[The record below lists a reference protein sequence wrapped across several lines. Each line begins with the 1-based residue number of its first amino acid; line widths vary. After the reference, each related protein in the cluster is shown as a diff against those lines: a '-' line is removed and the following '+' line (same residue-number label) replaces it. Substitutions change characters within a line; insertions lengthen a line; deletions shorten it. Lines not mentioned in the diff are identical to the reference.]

1 MTIKLR
7 ERLFKAFFAVSLFAA
22 VGAGALLW
30 AMGVDGIEGVLSIW
44 NVDFPPAAFYT
55 VLGSAAASGVYAA
68 AACGLIAIKTGR
80 TVSVE
85 IFFFSLWAF
94 CRIFALAKIGVVA
107 LGPRVPSPVAY
118 ELVTRAALF
127 GRYCGV
133 LSLLAGSLF
142 AVGLKQERG
151 MPVFAAVLM
160 VSLFFATVHPL
171 NSAGPGTDLLLD
183 RGIPALTRA
192 FELFMIALAVLDYL
206 MAWKTTKGREFLVA
220 GASVLA
226 CFVAASVADST
237 LSPAAAVGAFVA
249 QAAGAAAYLSTLHE
263 YYLWR

>member
-7 ERLFKAFFAVSLFAA
+7 ERLFRAFFAVSLLAA
-22 VGAGALLW
+22 AGAGSLLW
-30 AMGVDGIEGVLSIW
+30 AMGFDGLEGVLSIW
-44 NVDFPPAAFYT
+44 NVDFSPAAFYT
-55 VLGSAAASGVYAA
+55 VLGSAAASGLYAA
-68 AACGLIAIKTGR
+68 AACGLIALKTGR

-94 CRIFALAKIGVVA
+94 CRVFALAKIGVVA

-133 LSLLAGSLF
+133 LALLAGSLF
-142 AVGLKQERG
+142 AAGLKQERG
-151 MPVFAAVLM
+151 MPVFVSALS
-160 VSLFFATVHPL
+160 VSLFFAAAHPL

-192 FELFMIALAVLDYL
+192 FEVFMIALASLDYL
-206 MAWKTTKGREFLVA
+206 RAWRATKGREFLVA
-220 GASVLA
+220 GASALA
-226 CFVAASVADST
+226 CFVASTVADST
-237 LSPAAAVGAFVA
+237 LSPATAIAAFVA
-249 QAAGAAAYLSTLHE
+249 MAAGAAAYLSTLHE